1 MRQALSIIVGVAL
14 LTATVVDI
22 VAARTAA
29 KSHSYYAAPAM
40 GIHLAVPAG
49 VKNFPTDLLPQ

>member
-1 MRQALSIIVGVAL
+1 MRQALSLIVGVAL
-14 LTATVVDI
+14 LTATIVDI
-22 VAARTAA
+22 VAAKNAA

-49 VKNFPTDLLPQ
+49 VKNFSTDLLPQ